1 MSSAFPY
8 TLSYQTV
15 MPDDYRNNLSFQNFL
30 RQVRNAGLWGLE
42 LNMAD
47 PQVIDYGD
55 LVGFL
60 DDFGLRL
67 SMFATGLSAKTADLS
82 LSSVDEAER
91 LRAVEMCSEYLKWVE
106 DDDVG
111 AIIGFMK
118 GMDRSNPDPS
128 RAAFRRSVLE
138 LAPVAEQA
146 RTPLIIEATNRYE
159 TPVANS
165 LAETL
170 DLLEGTSGSWVKI
183 LPDTFHMNIE
193 EADQASAL
201 EQALPRIMSIHLS
214 ENNRTLPGGG
224 GFDFAAFFRIVET
237 IGYSGRFAMEG
248 NFAGSEGDDVAR
260 AADAVRTAWTSR
272 RIQETK

>member
-1 MSSAFPY
+1 MSPAFPY

-15 MPDDYRNNLSFQNFL
+15 LPDTYRGNSDFEGVL
-30 RQVRNAGLWGLE
+30 RQFRDAGLWGLE
-42 LNMAD
+42 LNMID
-47 PQVIDYGD
+47 PQRVEYHD
-55 LVGFL
+55 LVDFLGGF
-60 DDFGLRL
+60 DLRL
-67 SMFATGLSAKTADLS
+67 SMFATGLSAKTAGLS

-91 LRAVEMCSEYLKWVE
+91 GRAVAAGSEYLRWVK
-106 DDDVG
+106 DDEVG

-118 GMDRSNPDPS
+118 GMDRSDPS
-128 RAAFRRSVLE
+128 AARSAFRRSVLE

-165 LAETL
+165 LTDTL
-170 DLLEGTSGSWVKI
+170 DLLDGTDAAWVKI

-201 EQALPRIMSIHLS
+201 EKALPRIMSIHLS

-224 GFDFAAFFRIVET
+224 AFRFSEFFRVLHR

-248 NFAGSEGDDVAR
+248 NIEGGEAENVAR
-260 AADAVRTAWTSR
+260 AAKAVRAAW
-272 RIQETK
+272 EDAAVA